1 MLSNDVAAKLKEVVA
16 ATTNC
21 VELSVSKDF
30 DVTTVV
36 KLNPK
41 DSSMATVNNV
51 IKMKGVRGDRQ
62 LSVVIDVDKRTAL
75 CHVMILNVERLN
87 TNILFTATEEDPI
100 QKIEKYL
107 PNIINSTQNMLMTQ
121 IATKPEKKKVFETR
135 NRDWKPVNNKGR
147 GNKPYGQR
155 NISNF

>member
-1 MLSNDVAAKLKEVVA
+1 MK
-16 ATTNC
+16 TI
-21 VELSVSKDF
+21 
-30 DVTTVV
+30 
-36 KLNPK
+36 
-41 DSSMATVNNV
+41 NNV
-51 IKMKGVRGDRQ
+51 IKMKGARGDRQ

-135 NRDWKPVNNKGR
+135 NRNWKPVNNRDRGR
-147 GNKPYGQR
+147 KYNG
-155 NISNF
+155 

>member
-1 MLSNDVAAKLKEVVA
+1 M
-16 ATTNC
+16 
-21 VELSVSKDF
+21 
-30 DVTTVV
+30 
-36 KLNPK
+36 
-41 DSSMATVNNV
+41 
-51 IKMKGVRGDRQ
+51 
-62 LSVVIDVDKRTAL
+62 
-75 CHVMILNVERLN
+75 
-87 TNILFTATEEDPI
+87 FTATEEDPI

-135 NRDWKPVNNKGR
+135 SRDRKPENNRGR

>member
-41 DSSMATVNNV
+41 DSSMATINNV
-51 IKMKGVRGDRQ
+51 IKMKGARGDRQ

-121 IATKPEKKKVFETR
+121 ISTKPEKKKVFETR
-135 NRDWKPVNNKGR
+135 NRDWKPANNKGR

>member
-1 MLSNDVAAKLKEVVA
+1 MLSNDVALKLKEVVA

-41 DSSMATVNNV
+41 DSSMAIVNNV
-51 IKMKGVRGDRQ
+51 IKMKGARGDRQ
-62 LSVVIDVDKRTAL
+62 LSIVIDVDKRTAL

-135 NRDWKPVNNKGR
+135 NRSWKPDGNRGR
-147 GNKPYGQR
+147 ERKYNG
-155 NISNF
+155 

>member
-1 MLSNDVAAKLKEVVA
+1 MLSNDVAGKLKEVVA

-21 VELSVSKDF
+21 VELSVGKDF

-51 IKMKGVRGDRQ
+51 IKMRGDRQ
-62 LSVVIDVDKRTAL
+62 LSVVIDIDKKTAM

-135 NRDWKPVNNKGR
+135 NRNWKPVNNRDRGR
-147 GNKPYGQR
+147 KYNG
-155 NISNF
+155 

>member
-1 MLSNDVAAKLKEVVA
+1 MLSNDVALKLNEVVE

-21 VELSVSKDF
+21 IELSVGKDF

-51 IKMKGVRGDRQ
+51 IKMKGARGERQ
-62 LSVVIDVDKRTAL
+62 LSVVIDIDKKTSL
-75 CHVMILNVERLN
+75 CHVMILNVERFN
-87 TNILFTATEEDPI
+87 TNILFTATEEDPV

-121 IATKPEKKKVFETR
+121 IATRPEKKKVYETR
-135 NRDWKPVNNKGR
+135 NRSWKPDSNRGR
-147 GNKPYGQR
+147 ER
-155 NISNF
+155 NHNGRRVQSNF